1 MYFNFNIVKGIK
13 MLGLVFKK
21 LADKFWVKVEN
32 STYICVA
39 RKNLKDNGVFVGDKV
54 EIDISNTPATIE
66 KIENRKNIFIRP
78 PLCNLDML
86 VITLAQVP
94 EPDYAIVD
102 KLILFSLCYG
112 CEPIIV
118 VNKIDLNVDICDYVK
133 KVYSSVV
140 NHIIFTNAKTGE
152 GVQELKNTIKGKLCA
167 FAGQSA
173 VGKSALVNS
182 IMKKH
187 ASQEGEIS
195 IKNEKGKNTTR
206 HCEIFY
212 EDDCYITDTAGF
224 TSLDEKLLPI
234 AYYELPYY
242 YPDYV
247 KVMDSCKYKSCT
259 HTKEDV
265 KDCAVKQ
272 QIVSGK
278 LDKNRYLRYKEIY
291 RVLNEKWVKT
301 HG

>member
-1 MYFNFNIVKGIK
+1 MQ
-13 MLGLVFKK
+13 GLVYKK
-21 LADKFWVKVEN
+21 VADQFWVKVKDN
-32 STYICVA
+32 TYICVA
-39 RKNLKDNGVFVGDKV
+39 RKTLKCEGVFVGDKV
-54 EIDISNTPATIE
+54 KIDVNNTPATIE
-66 KIENRKNIFIRP
+66 SVEDRKNIFIRP
-78 PLCNLDML
+78 PLCNLDAL
-86 VITLAQVP
+86 VITIAQIP
-94 EPDYAIVD
+94 EPDYNIVD

-112 CEPIIV
+112 VEPIIV
-118 VNKIDLNVDICDYVK
+118 VNKKDLDAGICDYVK
-133 KVYSSVV
+133 RVYSNVV
-140 NHIIFTNAKTGE
+140 KSIIFTNAKTGE
-152 GVQELKNTIKGKLCA
+152 GIDILKNDIKNKLCA

-206 HCEIFY
+206 HCEIFF
-212 EDDCYITDTAGF
+212 EDECLITDTAGF

-247 KVMDSCKYKSCT
+247 KVMNECKYKSCV
-259 HTKEDV
+259 HINESIN
-265 KDCAVKQ
+265 DCAIKRLVQ
-272 QIVSGK
+272 SGK
-278 LDKNRYLRYKEIY
+278 LDKDRYLRYKEIY
-291 RVLNEKWVKT
+291 RILNEKWVKT